1 MSGRCLFFTGY
12 PGFLGRWQVRSI
24 LADDPSTQF
33 DFLVQDKFLA
43 RAREDIAELEREG
56 KAAPG
61 SLRAHAGDVTDPML
75 GLSPDLYRELAERAT
90 EVWHLAGAF
99 DLFVPEGL
107 ARKVNYW
114 GVRHIVRFC
123 KACPNLSHLVHFS
136 SVVVHAE
143 REGVIYEDEL
153 EAGQELINNYF
164 ATKFWGEVEV
174 RRAMEEGL
182 PAIIIRP
189 AGVLGDSRTGETD
202 KFDNIYLTFGVLRML
217 GKLRIPPVYLGE
229 GKVRPNFVPVDYIA
243 DAVTAITRNPAS
255 IGRCFHVVDPDPPTT
270 REMFEAIYELTVGR
284 KPKVTIPTR
293 VVDFLA
299 TRLGFIF
306 ALVKIPPDSMTYV
319 NHVGLFDASNTLE
332 MLEGTGISC
341 PRIRDY
347 YPVLY
352 RWWLANRHRPDM
364 QPKM

>member
-1 MSGRCLFFTGY
+1 MAERILFFTGY

-24 LADDPSTQF
+24 LADDPTAKF
-33 DFLVQDKFLA
+33 DFLVQEKFLA
-43 RAREDIAELEREG
+43 RAGEDIAELEREG

-61 SLRAHAGDVTDPML
+61 SLRAFPGDVTDPML
-75 GLSPDLYRELAERAT
+75 GLSPDLYRELADRAT

-114 GVRHIVRFC
+114 GVRHVVSFC
-123 KACPNLSHLVHFS
+123 KACSNLSHLVHFS

-153 EAGQELINNYF
+153 DEGQELINNYF

-189 AGVLGDSRTGETD
+189 AGVLGDSKTGETD
-202 KFDNIYLTFGVLRML
+202 KFDNIYLTFGVLRLL

-229 GKVRPNFVPVDYIA
+229 GKARPNFVPVDDFA
-243 DAVTAITRNPAS
+243 EAVTPITRNPAS
-255 IGRCFHVVDPDPPTT
+255 IGKCFHVVDPDPPTA
-270 REMFEAIYELTVGR
+270 REMFDAIYELTAGR
-284 KPKVTIPTR
+284 KASVTVPTR
-293 VVDFLA
+293 LMDLMA
-299 TRLGFIF
+299 NRLGWMFKLI
-306 ALVKIPPDSMTYV
+306 KIPPDSMTYV

-332 MLEGTGISC
+332 MLAGTGITC
-341 PRIRDY
+341 PRIQDY

-352 RWWLANRHRPDM
+352 DWWLANRKREGM
-364 QPKM
+364 KPKM